1 MASRSPLLACVL
13 AGTLVALCGRSASF
27 VGSPAP
33 GCQRGGCVAARVSAE
48 YLERCGPKDA
58 DVAFDASAATGP
70 GPAVTY
76 KKRPFGILRYQPG
89 NGMKGAMA
97 MEVIPVSRYPGDPQG
112 QAFAAGVTGGMV
124 VKSVAGAD
132 VLTEDFGKIM
142 DMLDDEVADPRFS
155 KSTALALEKLG
166 RKADPAETP
175 LEVVYATV
183 PGYVYAGAEMKA
195 DGQDGFAR

>member
-1 MASRSPLLACVL
+1 MPVYSHGHGASAPLPRVR
-13 AGTLVALCGRSASF
+13 AGGRA
-27 VGSPAP
+27 
-33 GCQRGGCVAARVSAE
+33 RGPVQQERQLRVAARVSAE

-70 GPAVTY
+70 GPTVSY

-112 QAFAAGVTGGMV
+112 QAFAAGVSGGMV
-124 VKSVAGAD
+124 VKSIAGAE
-132 VLTEDFGKIM
+132 VLTDDFGKIM
-142 DMLDDEVADPRFS
+142 DLLDDEVADPRFS
-155 KSTALALEKLG
+155 KSTALALEKEG
-166 RKADPAETP
+166 RKADPVETP
-175 LEVVYATV
+175 IEVVYATV